1 MSGAGEEKQQQEK
14 RNWKQELAREGRIGA
29 ALIEDN
35 GFLSQEVLSI
45 ASKRAEQ
52 ERLREGVL
60 ADEVQHSVIDRCRW
74 IHGIISRSWR
84 ESFSWNHQKKLER
97 KF

>member
-14 RNWKQELAREGRIGA
+14 KNWKQELAREGRIGA

-52 ERLREGVL
+52 ERMREGEGAGGRGATL
-60 ADEVQHSVIDRCRW
+60 SY
-74 IHGIISRSWR
+74 
-84 ESFSWNHQKKLER
+84 
-97 KF
+97 

>member
-1 MSGAGEEKQQQEK
+1 MSGAGEEKQEQEK
-14 RNWKQELAREGRIGA
+14 KNWKQELAREGRIGA

-52 ERLREGVL
+52 ERMREGCWRT
-60 ADEVQHSVIDRCRW
+60 RCNTQLLYPC
-74 IHGIISRSWR
+74 STKTR
-84 ESFSWNHQKKLER
+84 EELGNPSTTPKRFPET
-97 KF
+97 